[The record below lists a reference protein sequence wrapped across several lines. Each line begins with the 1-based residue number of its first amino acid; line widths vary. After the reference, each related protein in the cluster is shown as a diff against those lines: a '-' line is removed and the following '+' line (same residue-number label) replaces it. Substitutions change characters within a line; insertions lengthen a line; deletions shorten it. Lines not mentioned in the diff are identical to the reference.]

1 MEQTTLFEYVLNNGS
16 ATLGADF
23 KPIEKKRGY
32 CVSLAGFETRL
43 SLSSPS
49 AKMLFEYYLIVYAER
64 ARQSGAFI
72 GLWVNDDTIYFD
84 LSRVYSDKKKAL
96 KEGALNAQLA
106 IYDIARQQSIY
117 IA

>member
-1 MEQTTLFEYVLNNGS
+1 MKKSTLFEYVLKNGG
-16 ATLGADF
+16 ATLGMDL

-43 SLSSPS
+43 NVSNPS

-64 ARQSGAFI
+64 ARKVGAFV
-72 GLWVNDDTIYFD
+72 GLWLDNGILYFD

-106 IYDIARQQSIY
+106 IYDLGKQESIFIA
-117 IA
+117 